1 MTSESPER
9 PHFEPNQVLTAT
21 ALNSLGDFAA
31 EQSRLV
37 MRSLGMTNCVNGLQ
51 WSFENGELFI
61 SPGTI
66 VFLTGEVVEISQRT
80 FKSIDNDGYLSE
92 SQTGSAIL
100 EPKEDRLPIE
110 VIISRKVAPSKASK
124 GNSCGV
130 KEAAHYETEVKFKLY
145 NSNAANSW
153 RLEKNLQEKIK
164 PFTVGKIMGQ
174 LNLTLSN
181 IATITSNAFNL
192 VKNQRNHILEC
203 INEAKQSS
211 AGTLLAE
218 ICRFENITKSFHS
231 SSVAVRDIDIAFLGD
246 LSIDLFRFGTAFFSM
261 LAEITEI
268 LNERIEDV
276 NASVAGLSSG
286 DNTTILKVHRRKS
299 TSSRLPERTF
309 GLLANNARLLTLLP
323 QFQIASDLLFSVL
336 TRQLSDS
343 ETSFNAEEVPLPFWQ
358 AVRPTVPGYTGFA
371 RKDVAAVLDKY
382 SPVWM
387 RDRQHSISVVW
398 GSKAD
403 STQIDNLRDRCV
415 EPPINTDTFLEQMNK
430 TTLASD
436 SDILYQDCVISSF
449 LPVPKSNIKNVRIVT
464 NENKN
469 NLFFIIAD
477 PAVFGIGS

>member
-9 PHFEPNQVLTAT
+9 PHFESNQVLTAT

-51 WSFENGELFI
+51 WSFENGELSI

-145 NSNAANSW
+145 NSNPAKPW
-153 RLEKNLQEKIK
+153 WLGKKNLPTKIK
-164 PFTVGKIMGQ
+164 PFTVGEIVGQ
-174 LNLTLSN
+174 KNELSLAD
-181 IATITSNAFNL
+181 IATITSKAFNL

-276 NASVAGLSSG
+276 KASVAGLSPG
-286 DNTTILKVHRRKS
+286 DNTTILKLHRRKS

-336 TRQLSDS
+336 TRQFSDS
-343 ETSFNAEEVPLPFWQ
+343 ETSFDAKEIPLPFWQ

-403 STQIDNLRDRCV
+403 STQIEKLLEGRV
-415 EPPINTDTFLEQMNK
+415 ELLINTDTFLKQMNEEK
-430 TTLASD
+430 ETVASD
-436 SDILYQDCVISSF
+436 IVYQDCVISSF
-449 LPVPKSNIKNVRIVT
+449 LRFRNPILRTFELSQTTTRTIYSSSLQILPYLV
-464 NENKN
+464 
-469 NLFFIIAD
+469 
-477 PAVFGIGS
+477 